1 MVAVALPVTTVA
13 CSVPITLVLK
23 GWPKLISGGAN
34 GGTSA
39 VPHGV
44 ARAWRH
50 VVAALRAEWGPPG
63 EKRAG
68 DRVEGSGGAQG
79 EIAGDGNRV

>member
-13 CSVPITLVLK
+13 CSVLITLVLK

-50 VVAALRAEWGPPG
+50 VVAALRAEWGAAWR
-63 EKRAG
+63 EK
-68 DRVEGSGGAQG
+68 GG
-79 EIAGDGNRV
+79 